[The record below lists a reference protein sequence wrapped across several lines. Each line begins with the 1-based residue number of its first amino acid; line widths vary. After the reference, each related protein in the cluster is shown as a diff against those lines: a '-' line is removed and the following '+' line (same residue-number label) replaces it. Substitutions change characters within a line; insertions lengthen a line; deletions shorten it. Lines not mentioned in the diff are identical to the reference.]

1 MKAVQGVTVVLHR
14 GICSWAGRGVQCCVL
29 PLLTSLLVQCGTHEV
44 LQKGLASTAASH
56 VEMLSSGEHPENE
69 ADAFPGQLFAICPHH
84 IWSWCKASVR
94 LSLSALPVCLVLGSS
109 LVAPGFALSLWFE
122 RCGKC

>member
-1 MKAVQGVTVVLHR
+1 MKAVQGVTVVLQR
-14 GICSWAGRGVQCCVL
+14 GICSWADRGAHCCLL

-44 LQKGLASTAASH
+44 LQKGLASTATSH
-56 VEMLSSGEHPENE
+56 MEMLSSGEHPENE
-69 ADAFPGQLFAICPHH
+69 TDAFAGQLFAICPHH
-84 IWSWCKASVR
+84 IWSQCKASVR
-94 LSLSALPVCLVLGSS
+94 LSLSVLPVCLVLGSL